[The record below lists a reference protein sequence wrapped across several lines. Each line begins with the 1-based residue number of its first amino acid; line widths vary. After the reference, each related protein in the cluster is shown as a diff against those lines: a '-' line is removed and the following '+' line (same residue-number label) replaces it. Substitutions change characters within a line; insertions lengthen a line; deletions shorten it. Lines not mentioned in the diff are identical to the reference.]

1 MLKKATPLALALLV
15 AAGVGAATARAA
27 DPVATAQAT
36 IQKLVT
42 DATTLHSTVLADAQK
57 ISADVQSLQGS
68 TDRATVRTT
77 LTADAQKIK
86 ADRDQLWPT
95 VQADWA
101 QLKTD
106 LQAVKTS
113 KTGKGQLKPLL
124 QQANAQLAQERDAV
138 KTALQSAHQA
148 AQALRDSLKQ
158 AAGSGSHKGSGTKT
172 TPTTTTP

>member
-1 MLKKATPLALALLV
+1 MLKKTGFLAAAIVV
-15 AAGVGAATARAA
+15 AVGAGAATARAA

-36 IQKLVT
+36 IQKLVS

-57 ISADVQSLQGS
+57 ISSDVQSLQGS
-68 TDRATVRTT
+68 TDRATVRAT

-106 LQAVKTS
+106 LQAVKDS

-124 QQANAQLAQERDAV
+124 QAANAQLAQERDAV
-138 KTALQSAHQA
+138 KTALASAHQA

-158 AAGSGSHKGSGTKT
+158 SGAGSHKNGSGTKT

>member
-1 MLKKATPLALALLV
+1 MLKKAGPLA
-15 AAGVGAATARAA
+15 AAVLITVGAGAATARAA
-27 DPVATAQAT
+27 DPVTTAQAD
-36 IQKLVT
+36 IQKLVS

-57 ISADVQSLQGS
+57 ISADVQALQGS
-68 TDRATVRTT
+68 TDRATVRQT
-77 LTADAQKIK
+77 LTADAQKVK

-106 LQAVKTS
+106 LQAVRTS

-138 KTALQSAHQA
+138 KTELQSAHQA
-148 AQALRDSLKQ
+148 AQALRASLKQ
-158 AAGSGSHKGSGTKT
+158 AGAGSHKGGSGSGTKT
-172 TPTTTTP
+172 TP